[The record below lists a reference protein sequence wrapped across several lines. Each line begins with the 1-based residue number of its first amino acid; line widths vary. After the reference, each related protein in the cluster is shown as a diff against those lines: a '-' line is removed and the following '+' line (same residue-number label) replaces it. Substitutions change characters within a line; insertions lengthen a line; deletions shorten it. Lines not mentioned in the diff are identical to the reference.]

1 MGGFLSLRAL
11 VEGRIDPAALV
22 LVAPMLALRSPVG
35 DRLGGLLARWQVG
48 RGDPA
53 RAAWRR
59 LEGERAARA
68 RQMRL
73 THDLT
78 RFEAQQAWRAAHPD
92 LCLGSPSWQWVAQ
105 AFAQTAALR
114 ADPRL
119 DQLRTP
125 VQFVLADADRLVDSR
140 AAVRVAKPD
149 ARRRAAALRAG
160 IGARDPARIATGARQ
175 GPCGDRRLPRFARTM
190 TYDIAIVGAGIA
202 GASLAAARG
211 DRARVLLL
219 EAEDMP
225 GRHATG
231 RSAAFWSETYGGP
244 LIQPL
249 TSASHDALSPW
260 LQPLGSLHIGRAED
274 APAIDRFWP
283 IFAGSAVTL
292 TPVDPAA
299 HLAGLRPDWT
309 LGVLE
314 PSCA

>member
-1 MGGFLSLRAL
+1 MTSPPDSPPPTISTTDPGRLSVWTAPDGWPHRRYDHRGTGRGRLLFQTGRADMIEKYRHALDHFHARGWDVTAFDWRGQGGSGRLAAGDVGHVEDFGLLVGDLAAFWHDWRQGDGPHVLVAHSMGGFLSLRAL

-105 AFAQTAALR
+105 AFVQTAALR

-140 AAVRVAKPD
+140 AAVRVANRMP
-149 ARRRAAALRAG
+149 AAELLRFGPESAHE
-160 IGARDPARIATGARQ
+160 ILRELPPVRDKA
-175 GPCGDRRLPRFARTM
+175 
-190 TYDIAIVGAGIA
+190 
-202 GASLAAARG
+202 LAAIDAFL
-211 DRARVLLL
+211 DS
-219 EAEDMP
+219 
-225 GRHATG
+225 HA
-231 RSAAFWSETYGGP
+231 P
-244 LIQPL
+244 
-249 TSASHDALSPW
+249 
-260 LQPLGSLHIGRAED
+260 
-274 APAIDRFWP
+274 
-283 IFAGSAVTL
+283 
-292 TPVDPAA
+292 
-299 HLAGLRPDWT
+299 
-309 LGVLE
+309 
-314 PSCA
+314 